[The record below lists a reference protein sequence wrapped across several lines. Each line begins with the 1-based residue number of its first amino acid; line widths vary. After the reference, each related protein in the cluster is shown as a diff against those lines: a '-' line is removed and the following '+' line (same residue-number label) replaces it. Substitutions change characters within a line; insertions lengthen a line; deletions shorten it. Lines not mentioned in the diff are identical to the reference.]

1 MRDTIVLQNLHKRGI
16 NLNDMDTLLRYEAP
30 ERKPRVLDSAPK
42 RITLVK
48 VKPSELVTLG
58 CRAQLMNMY
67 EFIIDELNGDTFT
80 IDIKGYKRYCD
91 KRVFAILQALIRL
104 GYTKSESIAKACFEV
119 FRTIVMCKCDTL
131 TLTRVHEELYK
142 YKTEDYY
149 INELLAGTLACLF
162 PNDDMRAECH
172 WKSIVDF
179 RGYYGAAVE
188 LGTEVIRKNC
198 KTEKDVQKFLGEQYK
213 LAKEDKEFMKNIYK
227 PGANKWLI
235 GMLYYLRESNPE
247 ILEPSKDS
255 VGFA

>member
-1 MRDTIVLQNLHKRGI
+1 
-16 NLNDMDTLLRYEAP
+16 
-30 ERKPRVLDSAPK
+30 
-42 RITLVK
+42 
-48 VKPSELVTLG
+48 
-58 CRAQLMNMY
+58 
-67 EFIIDELNGDTFT
+67 
-80 IDIKGYKRYCD
+80 
-91 KRVFAILQALIRL
+91 
-104 GYTKSESIAKACFEV
+104 
-119 FRTIVMCKCDTL
+119 MCKCDTL
-131 TLTRVHEELYK
+131 TLTRVHEELYN
-142 YKTEDYY
+142 YKTDDYY
-149 INELLAGTLACLF
+149 INELIAGTLSCLF

-188 LGTEVIRKNC
+188 LGAEVIRKNC